1 MALGRYVLTADV
13 TVPAGTASYPASG
26 PATVTP
32 GAATSATPAGLT
44 VIATQALATGSFLLS
59 WTAALQTAAAAGDAN
74 NFGLYG
80 GASGATLLATSVN
93 AGTVGSYPQAAV
105 TYYTGASATVNVKN
119 IAAGSTGSVYN
130 GSLTVTPLTGGDNKG
145 AFGWAGPGSPPEWS
159 PGPFPV
165 TFLAGT
171 PLWLDSAGTLYN
183 TIGSGNLRAW
193 IDGQDNV
200 GHGHWAA
207 LSN

>member
-1 MALGRYVLTADV
+1 MTLGRYVLTADV
-13 TVPAGTASYPASG
+13 VIPAGTPSYSASG

-32 GAATSATPAGLT
+32 GTATGATPAGGT
-44 VIATQALATGSFLLS
+44 VIATQTLATGDFLLS
-59 WTAALQTAAAAGDAN
+59 WTATLQTAAAAGDVS

-80 GASGATLLATSVN
+80 GSAGTTLLATSVN

-105 TYYTGASATVNVKN
+105 SYYTGAAAIIGVKN
-119 IAAGSTGSVYN
+119 IAAGSTGSVYS
-130 GSLTVTPLTGGDNKG
+130 GSLTVTPLTAGDNKG
-145 AFGWAGPGSPPEWS
+145 AFAWAGPGSPAGWS
-159 PGPFPV
+159 AGPFPV

-171 PLWLDSAGTLYN
+171 PLWLDSAGGL
-183 TIGSGNLRAW
+183 SAPLSASLRAW